1 MDDRTKAIIEKT
13 AYDIDDMAY
22 EISAIPCT
30 WGPEHTYAQGYSA
43 ARAEAA
49 VIVRLMLDPTVSFPD
64 VVAEE
69 FFLLE
74 GTDQFNLLC
83 NFGVSDATEV
93 AVEDLP
99 LFNEQ
104 VGFKLSERLQE
115 KEKPAPD
122 QWDTELRGPRMS
134 GTTGNR
140 IWKYQMPVL
149 EEFEM
154 DLPAGAEIVRVV
166 AENGMLWAQVS
177 TTAPSEPRKMR
188 AFKAGGTMPDDMTG
202 LAYVGCAPI
211 YIQQELMLYF
221 YEEVSA

>member
-1 MDDRTKAIIEKT
+1 MDDRTTAIIDKT
-13 AYDIDDMAY
+13 ASDISHMVPD
-22 EISAIPCT
+22 INIIPCM
-30 WGPEHTYAQGYSA
+30 WGPEHTYSQGYIA
-43 ARAEAA
+43 ARNEALD
-49 VIVRLMLDPTVSFPD
+49 IVLAMLDPTIPFPE
-64 VVAEE
+64 A
-69 FFLLE
+69 
-74 GTDQFNLLC
+74 
-83 NFGVSDATEV
+83 
-93 AVEDLP
+93 
-99 LFNEQ
+99 
-104 VGFKLSERLQE
+104 
-115 KEKPAPD
+115 PAPD

-154 DLPAGAEIVRVV
+154 DLPAGAEIVRVA
-166 AENGMLWAQVS
+166 AENGMLWLWAQVR

-202 LAYVGCAPI
+202 LSYVGCAPI

>member
-22 EISAIPCT
+22 ET
-30 WGPEHTYAQGYSA
+30 SA

-49 VIVRLMLDPTVSFPD
+49 DIVRLMRDPTISFPE
-64 VVAEE
+64 A
-69 FFLLE
+69 
-74 GTDQFNLLC
+74 
-83 NFGVSDATEV
+83 
-93 AVEDLP
+93 
-99 LFNEQ
+99 
-104 VGFKLSERLQE
+104 
-115 KEKPAPD
+115 PAPD

-154 DLPAGAEIVRVV
+154 DLPAGAEIVRVA
-166 AENGMLWAQVS
+166 AENGMLWLWAQVS
-177 TTAPSEPRKMR
+177 TTAPSETRRMR

-202 LAYVGCAPI
+202 LSYVGCAPI